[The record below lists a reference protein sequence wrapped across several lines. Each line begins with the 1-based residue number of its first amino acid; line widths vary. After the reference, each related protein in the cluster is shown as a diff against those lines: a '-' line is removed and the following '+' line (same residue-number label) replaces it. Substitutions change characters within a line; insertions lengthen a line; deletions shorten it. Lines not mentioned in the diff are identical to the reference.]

1 MKHTSMMT
9 PRRGIIA
16 ATAITMA
23 LIALMFLATPDIRAS
38 AEESETSCLEGGY
51 NPTPTAVEITAVPI
65 SVASTTNEYFVLYAD
80 HDLDGAN
87 VEMPVLVKKG
97 ETGTTTLAE
106 NITGLPKES
115 YRVEKYL
122 ISDPADVDGDCT
134 DDITELD
141 SLGSMNP
148 ANLAPA
154 VGATDGATAII
165 DRATFD
171 VLTRGDSGFA
181 AGKFIIY
188 GMDTDRLGIY
198 FMHAETYEIHLEFLE
213 LVGLDQSQVIRGDL
227 FYDSRLTNPDG
238 SKGTYYFWMSL
249 HDRSFTLVNRTYTL
263 LAASMP
269 LIDHDLAFHVK
280 NFELGI
286 LQPDL
291 PSYQASRMPMVFDAD
306 IYTGI
311 EFQALNPGKGYGL
324 LRTMDPDD
332 RPHPRDV
339 VIYETLPNELP
350 RIAGIIS
357 TVPQTPLSHVNLRA
371 TQDEVPNAFIRN
383 ALDDTDVE
391 ALIGK
396 YVRYEVTETGWSIDA
411 ATPNEVDDHYEF
423 SRPTQDQTP
432 QRDLS
437 VTFITALSDVNFEDW
452 TAFGVKAANVA
463 ELGRLGFTEGT
474 VPDGFAIPFYFYDE
488 FMKANGLDDDVDQML
503 ADQEF
508 QTDFG
513 VQDDMLDDLRDD
525 IKDAESPQWI
535 IDALTEMH
543 ATYPDGQSLRYRSS
557 TNNEDLPEFNG
568 AGLYDSKTQD
578 PDETEEDGI
587 DKSIKG
593 VFASLWT
600 FRAFTERE
608 FHRIDHTAAAM
619 GVLVHPNYSDELANG
634 VAVSFDPIAGRD
646 SRYYV
651 NTQIEEDLVT
661 NPEAHSVPEEI
672 LVYQDGT
679 YIVLATSNQ
688 APSGKLLLSDTQLMQ
703 LSRHLTAIHDHFEGL
718 YDPGTDEQF
727 AMEIEFKIT
736 SANIL
741 AIKQARPWVF
751 SQDSSD
757 SPQALRISDAEADE
771 GANVEFTVSM
781 NKVTTDSV
789 TVQYG
794 TSDGTAT
801 GADYTPATG
810 QTLTF
815 APGETEKT
823 ITIVTTDDSDEEGDE
838 SFQLVLSN
846 PSVNAELSY
855 SSTATGTIIDN
866 DQPALSDDATL
877 SALDLEDASNA
888 PAVLTPQFT
897 SRTTVY
903 NASVANSVGYITI
916 TPTKNHTGAS
926 VSVAGPD
933 GTATPDTATVSLD
946 VGANPITAAVTAE
959 DGTTTQTYVVTV
971 TREASNDATLSG
983 LSMGEDAAT
992 VLTPAFDPATTGYTA
1007 EVANTVE
1014 SISLTAQANHDGA
1027 SVSTVD
1033 ADGASITDT
1042 ARIDLGY
1049 GENIITVVV
1058 TAQDGATTLRYQVTI
1073 TRAFAWHT
1081 TMTVGERLTAIPQA
1095 SGYTTWGEDMGS
1107 LSTERMELNGTR
1119 YRVLS
1124 LMRYAG
1130 GLYLNINQTLPGDFT
1145 LTVGDQDFLASESA
1159 EPPTPAAGRYW
1170 WDASAISWAA
1180 GDQVEVSIVPVPGS
1194 ESLPTRP
1201 LAPPIAQFKRVP
1213 ESHEGSTKFTFKL
1226 DFTADVRI
1234 SYRTLKDHAF
1244 QVTNGT
1250 VKKAKRTVE
1259 GSDMNWTITV
1269 KPDSQN
1275 DIEIRLP
1282 ATQDCAATGAIC
1294 TREGRMLFNTTAF
1307 TVSGP
1312 STP

>member
-1 MKHTSMMT
+1 MNQLARATSIFAAMT
-9 PRRGIIA
+9 A
-16 ATAITMA
+16 V
-23 LIALMFLATPDIRAS
+23 LILAFASVMTTGLTAS
-38 AEESETSCLEGGY
+38 AEEPEASCPNGGY
-51 NPTPTAVEITAVPI
+51 NPTPTAVAVNTVPI
-65 SVASTTNEYFVLYAD
+65 SVASTVDDYFVLHVT
-80 HDLDGAN
+80 HDVDGTD
-87 VEMPVLVKKG
+87 VDLPVLVKKG
-97 ETGTTTLAE
+97 ETGTTALAE
-106 NITGLPKES
+106 NVEALPAER

-122 ISDPADVDGDCT
+122 IDDPADIDGDCT

-148 ANLAPA
+148 VNLAPA

-213 LVGLDQSQVIRGDL
+213 LVGLDQSEVIRGDL

-238 SKGTYYFWMSL
+238 SQGTYYFWMSL

-371 TQDEVPNAFIRN
+371 TQDKVPNAFIRD

-411 ATPNEVDDHYEF
+411 ATPNEVEDHYEF

-474 VPDGFAIPFYFYDE
+474 VPDGFAIPFHFYDQ

-503 ADQEF
+503 ADEEF

-672 LVYQDGT
+672 LMYQDGT

-757 SPQALRISDAEADE
+757 SPQALRISDAEGDE
-771 GANVEFTVSM
+771 GTNVEFTVSM

-877 SALDLEDASNA
+877 SALDLEDASST

-897 SRTTVY
+897 PGTTVY
-903 NASVANSVGYITI
+903 TVSVANTVSSITV
-916 TPTKNHTGAS
+916 TPTKSHNGAQVAVTANGAS
-926 VSVAGPD
+926 
-933 GTATPDTATVSLD
+933 TPDTGTADLTVGDNL
-946 VGANPITAAVTAE
+946 ITVTVTAE
-959 DGTTTQTYVVTV
+959 DGTSQQSYTITV
-971 TREASNDATLSG
+971 TRGPSDDATLSS
-983 LSMGEDAAT
+983 LSLVGVGAII
-992 VLTPAFDPATTGYTA
+992 LTPAFDPATTGYTA

-1014 SISLTAQANHDGA
+1014 TISLTAPQTNDGA
-1027 SVSTVD
+1027 SVSIVY
-1033 ADGASITDT
+1033 ADGASIPDT
-1042 ARIDLGY
+1042 AQIDLEY
-1049 GENIITVVV
+1049 GENIISITV
-1058 TAQDGATTLRYQVTI
+1058 TAQDGTTTLNYQVKV

-1081 TMTVGERLTAIPQA
+1081 TLTVGERLTAIPHA

-1107 LSTERMELNGTR
+1107 LSPEQIQMNGTR

-1130 GLYLNINQTLPGDFT
+1130 GLYLNINRALPGDFT
-1145 LTVGDQDFLASESA
+1145 LTVGSQDFLTRDSA

-1170 WDASAISWAA
+1170 WDASNISWTA
-1180 GDQVEVSIVPVPGS
+1180 GDQVNVSIVPLPGS
-1194 ESLPTRP
+1194 ESLPARP

-1213 ESHEGSTKFTFKL
+1213 ESHDGDTEFTFKL

-1234 SYRTLKDHAF
+1234 SFRTLKNHAF

-1250 VKKAKRTVE
+1250 VKKAKRAEE
-1259 GSDMNWTITV
+1259 GSDVNWTITV
-1269 KPDSQN
+1269 KPNSEN

-1282 ATQDCAATGAIC
+1282 ATQDCAAQNAIC
-1294 TREGRMLFNTTAF
+1294 TSNGRMLFNTTEF